1 MLSCHFVGIPSE
13 LITTKPG
20 RICETISPNHLWLYP
35 HYILYTVYIYII
47 IYYHDIII
55 YPQFQIIKLCLH
67 NHVKSPWLVS
77 SCVHQAADHRRKV
90 GEKLL
95 QDHVDLWRLSARHAF
110 GRNELRLSWREQRRQ
125 FPVPSEPTR
134 EQWEARIQDILVPRC
149 SKDMARQC
157 SKYFKMLKRYR
168 FNMQNVLQRSQ
179 LVGNRILQHS
189 DILRIL
195 KVYQASIEAGAW
207 DAKVPSLGLSFS
219 IAISMLLNLSKS
231 SFPLKPALPP
241 YQYYSS

>member
-1 MLSCHFVGIPSE
+1 MAVRQNRVPLVNIKIAGKWMFIPLKMVLYNRYWS
-13 LITTKPG
+13 IP
-20 RICETISPNHLWLYP
+20 IYISI
-35 HYILYTVYIYII
+35 YIHSFRFLNDVYIIT
-47 IYYHDIII
+47 
-55 YPQFQIIKLCLH
+55 
-67 NHVKSPWLVS
+67 VKSPWLVS

-149 SKDMARQC
+149 FKDMARQC

-189 DILRIL
+189 DILRYIKPVSKQGPEMPKCHHL
-195 KVYQASIEAGAW
+195 ALAFRLLSRCCWISASPAFLWNQLFPRINT
-207 DAKVPSLGLSFS
+207 SL
-219 IAISMLLNLSKS
+219 
-231 SFPLKPALPP
+231 
-241 YQYYSS
+241 YSS